1 MARRFSEFLLV
12 GFGEV
17 LDIAEADLA
26 GDLRDRLAGGQQHF
40 TGQLQAEKPDKEG
53 RGFPGQ
59 RLELVVER
67 GAADPDRPAQ
77 FRNAEMLVAQVFDQR
92 LAHLQDEGVFHSL

>member
-1 MARRFSEFLLV
+1 MARRFAKFLLV
-12 GFGEV
+12 VFGEV

-67 GAADPDRPAQ
+67 GAADPDRGHD
-77 FRNAEMLVAQVFDQR
+77 RRDRRV
-92 LAHLQDEGVFHSL
+92 LAPGAG